1 MFIMAEGSH
10 LEIVHFSRV
19 LTSAVS
25 FHKHFQ
31 HCHQQTDEFW
41 LQLSHYLLEDATSLN
56 S

>member
-10 LEIVHFSRV
+10 LEIVHFSCI

-25 FHKHFQ
+25 SHKHFQ

-41 LQLSHYLLEDATSLN
+41 LQLPYYLLGDATSLN